1 MKKLF
6 IVTVVILLLSVGLFY
21 YIHFS
26 ANDKKFNII
35 FFNVGQGDASLIRF
49 EDGTKML
56 VDCGPDRSILGK
68 LGQYLPFY
76 DRTIDY
82 LVISHPDTDHYGG
95 CVDVLKRYQVKNIIE
110 NSEQKTDEYWRVWRA
125 QAEDEKAKLTVIVQ
139 PEVFDIGG
147 VKLEFISPDASLIL
161 DSAGDI
167 GNNQSL
173 VFRLTEK
180 TVSVLFTGDMEEIL
194 EQALIK
200 KYCSGSCPAL
210 KADILKIGHH
220 GSDTSSSEDFLNSV
234 NPKAAVISVGPNRFG
249 HPSFRVLK
257 KLTRAGVKIE
267 RTDEQGDIV
276 FDPHTKLNQVFILK

>member
-6 IVTVVILLLSVGLFY
+6 IVIVVVLLLSIGLFY

-35 FFNVGQGDASLIRF
+35 FFNVGQGDAALIRF

-82 LVISHPDTDHYGG
+82 LVISHPDNDHYGG

-110 NSEQKTDEYWRVWRA
+110 NSEQKTDDYWRVWRA
-125 QAEDEKAKLTVIVQ
+125 QAEEEKAQLLVLSQ

-147 VKLEFISPDASLIL
+147 AKLEFITPDASLIL

-173 VFRLTEK
+173 VFRLVEK

-200 KYCSGSCPAL
+200 KYCAGDCPSL
-210 KADILKIGHH
+210 SADILKIGHH
-220 GSDTSSSEDFLNSV
+220 GSDTSSSENFLNSV
-234 NPKAAVISVGPNRFG
+234 NPKTAVISVGPNRFG

-257 KLTRAGVKIE
+257 KLERAGVKIQ
-267 RTDEQGDIV
+267 RTDERGDIV
-276 FDPHTKLNQVFILK
+276 FDPVRK